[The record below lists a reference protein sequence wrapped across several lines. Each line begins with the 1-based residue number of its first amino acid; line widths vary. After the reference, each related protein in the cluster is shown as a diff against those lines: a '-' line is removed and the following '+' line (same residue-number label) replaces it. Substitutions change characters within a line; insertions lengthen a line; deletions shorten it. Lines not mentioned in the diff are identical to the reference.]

1 MLYTIVLRYR
11 VSNLNKWVERMGR
24 ETQTIC
30 DLRVKHWAI
39 FIVRE
44 ASSYSSSS
52 SRTQEAGVV
61 FAAGARK
68 D

>member
-11 VSNLNKWVERMGR
+11 VSNLNKWVEWMGR

-30 DLRVKHWAI
+30 ESRVKHWAI

-52 SRTQEAGVV
+52 RTQEAGVV